1 MLNNSFA
8 PIKRASLFFGVM
20 GIAVAGM
27 TLGASLQIPTD
38 ESSTTVAQARMQRG
52 EPTDSRFA
60 AVDPAQRQAS
70 PAKRAIATA
79 QQAMAEGSVR
89 TILR

>member
-20 GIAVAGM
+20 GVAIATLTMGAGFQNP
-27 TLGASLQIPTD
+27 GDQ
-38 ESSTTVAQARMQRG
+38 SSTTVEQAKIERN
-52 EPTDSRFA
+52 EPTDTRFA
-60 AVDPAQRQAS
+60 AVNPAQRQAS
-70 PAKRAIATA
+70 PAKRAIATS
-79 QQAMAEGSVR
+79 QQAQLERSSP